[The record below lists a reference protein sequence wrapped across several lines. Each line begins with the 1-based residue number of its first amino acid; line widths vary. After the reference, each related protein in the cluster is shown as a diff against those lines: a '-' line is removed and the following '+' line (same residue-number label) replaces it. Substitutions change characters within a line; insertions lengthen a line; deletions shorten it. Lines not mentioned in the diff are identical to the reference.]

1 MKRGNLIL
9 MITLLFLLS
18 LVVFARLPQGNP
30 SQQPQPQADQDRI
43 EAAHGKLLSGEDK
56 AKEASRLTEAVA
68 PVLGS
73 AAASTGP
80 MPRKNFVDEHIFGRI
95 ERDKIPHAPLAGDE
109 EFIRRAYLD
118 ATGLLPTPE
127 KVRSFLSDTDANKR
141 DKLIDSLIGSDEFTD
156 EWAYHF
162 GELLRTREAQ
172 FHLWTKE
179 WLKVDRPY
187 NEVFADLVTPTT
199 KNARGFPTALT
210 FYDPIG
216 YIANRC
222 GIWTDPDDYKGLN
235 RLDWIDEITSDIG
248 RVFLGLSMDCFSCHN
263 GAGHA
268 DSFNMFLGSKR
279 RTDFWQQAAFF
290 GKMRNIGHS
299 DGSARNFYAGASMFD
314 DLAPGYNTGDDGK
327 YYTPAEGRFPRDGK
341 TYEPA
346 FLLTGE
352 KPKPGEDP
360 RKALARILP
369 NHIQFARATVN
380 IVWQKLMVIGL
391 VEPYDGFDLNR
402 LDPKNP
408 PKAPWTIQP
417 SNPELLE
424 ALAADFR
431 ANNYSIHHV
440 IKTIMK
446 SNAYQLS
453 ASFPGQWNDN
463 YVTYYARRLARV
475 LTGPEAVDIVTQ
487 ATGVPY
493 DVRQYGEKLQYVKE
507 LTNPLNMKAGGGEGG
522 GRNAGSNENSLV
534 FSWMQTYYQGERA
547 MPPVD
552 KNIASPVQAMMM
564 MTSPVVIKR
573 VAAEGNT
580 RVAKLL
586 KSNTSD
592 EAMLEELFLAAL
604 SRRPTADEVE
614 VGKRILAKDKKTG
627 AENIQWALLN
637 STEFLVNH

>member
-1 MKRGNLIL
+1 MKRGNWVL
-9 MITLLFLLS
+9 MFTLLFILS
-18 LVVFARLPQGNP
+18 LVVFARLPQANP
-30 SQQPQPQADQDRI
+30 SQQPQPQGDQDRI
-43 EAAHGKLLSGEDK
+43 EAAHGKLLSSEDK

-68 PVLGS
+68 PALPAS
-73 AAASTGP
+73 AASTAP
-80 MPRKNFVDEHIFGRI
+80 VPRKNFVDEFIFGKMD
-95 ERDKIPHAPLAGDE
+95 RDKIPHAPLAGDE
-109 EFIRRAYLD
+109 EFLRRAYLD

-127 KVRSFLSDTDANKR
+127 EARSFIKDTDPNKR
-141 DKLIDSLIGSDEFTD
+141 DKLIDSLIGSEAFTD
-156 EWAYHF
+156 EWAYHY
-162 GELLRTREAQ
+162 GELLRTRLAP
-172 FHLWTKE
+172 FHTWTKQ

-199 KNARGFPTALT
+199 KNAKGFPTALT

-222 GIWTDPDDYKGLN
+222 GLWTDPDDYKGLN

-268 DSFNMFLGSKR
+268 DSFNMFLGSRKR
-279 RTDFWQQAAFF
+279 VDFWQQAAFF
-290 GKMRNIGHS
+290 GKMRNVGYS
-299 DGSARNFYAGASMFD
+299 DGSARSFYGGNSLFD
-314 DLAPGYNTGDDGK
+314 DLAPGYNTGNDGV

-360 RKALARILP
+360 RKALARIVP
-369 NHIQFARATVN
+369 SHIQFARASVN
-380 IVWQKLMVIGL
+380 IVWQKLMVVGL
-391 VEPYDGFDLNR
+391 VEPYDGFDLMR

-417 SNPELLE
+417 ANPELLE
-424 ALAADFR
+424 ALAEDFR
-431 ANNYSIHHV
+431 SHNYSIHRV
-440 IKTIMK
+440 IKNIMK

-453 ASFPGQWNDN
+453 ASFPGEWKDA
-463 YVTYYARRLARV
+463 YVPYYARRFARV

-487 ATGVPY
+487 ATGAPY
-493 DVRQYGEKLQYVKE
+493 ELKLYGEDRQYVKE
-507 LTNPLNMKAGGGEGG
+507 LTSPTSLQNGAFGGL
-522 GRNAGSNENSLV
+522 NAGNSPEKSLV
-534 FSWMQTYYQGERA
+534 FTFMQTYYQGERA

-552 KNIASPVQAMMM
+552 KNVASPVQAMMM
-564 MTSPVVIKR
+564 MTSPVVTKR
-573 VAAEGNT
+573 VTAEGST

-586 KSNTSD
+586 KSGKSDD
-592 EAMLEELFLAAL
+592 EALDELFLAAL
-604 SRRPTADEVE
+604 TRRPSADEME
-614 VGKRILAKDKKTG
+614 VGKRVLAKDRKAG
-627 AENIQWALLN
+627 LEDIQWALLN

>member
-1 MKRGNLIL
+1 MKRGNWVLIL
-9 MITLLFLLS
+9 VLMFLLS
-18 LVVFARLPQGNP
+18 LVVFARLPQSNP

-68 PVLGS
+68 PALPGTV
-73 AAASTGP
+73 ASTAP
-80 MPRKNFVDEHIFGRI
+80 VARKNFVDEFIFGKI
-95 ERDKIPHAPLAGDE
+95 ERDKVPHAPIAGDE
-109 EFIRRAYLD
+109 EYLRRVYLD

-127 KVRSFLSDTDANKR
+127 QARAFLADKDPNKR
-141 DKLIDSLIGSDEFTD
+141 DKLVDSLIGSEAFTD
-156 EWAYHF
+156 EWAYHY
-162 GELLRTREAQ
+162 GELLRTRMAA
-172 FHLWTKE
+172 FHTWTKQ
-179 WLKVDRPY
+179 WLKVDRPF
-187 NEVFADLVTPTT
+187 NEVFADIVTPTT
-199 KNARGFPTALT
+199 KNAKGFPTALT

-222 GIWTDPDDYKGLN
+222 GLWTDPDDYKGLN

-248 RVFLGLSMDCFSCHN
+248 RVFLGISMDCFSCHN

-279 RTDFWQQAAFF
+279 RVDFWQQAAFF
-290 GKMRNIGHS
+290 GNMRNIGGS
-299 DGSARNFYAGASMFD
+299 DGSARSFYGGNSMFD
-314 DLAPGYNTGDDGK
+314 DLAPGYNTANDGT

-341 TYEPA
+341 TYQPA

-391 VEPYDGFDLNR
+391 VEPYDGFDLMR

-417 SNPELLE
+417 ANPELLD
-424 ALAADFR
+424 ALAEDFR
-431 ANNYSIHHV
+431 THNYSIHRV
-440 IKTIMK
+440 IKNIMK

-453 ASFPGQWNDN
+453 ASFPGEWKDA
-463 YVTYYARRLARV
+463 YVTYYARRFARV

-487 ATGVPY
+487 ATDTPY
-493 DVRQYGEKLQYVKE
+493 ELKLYGEDRRYVKE
-507 LTNPLNMKAGGGEGG
+507 LTSPTSLQNGAFGGL
-522 GRNAGSNENSLV
+522 NAGNSPEKSLV
-534 FSWMQTYYQGERA
+534 FTWMQTYYQGERA

-552 KNIASPVQAMMM
+552 KNVASPVQAMMM
-564 MTSPVVIKR
+564 MTSPVVTKR
-573 VAAEGNT
+573 VAAEGST
-580 RVAKLL
+580 RVANLL
-586 KSNTSD
+586 KANKSD
-592 EAMLEELFLAAL
+592 EEALEDLFLAAL
-604 SRRPTADEVE
+604 TRRPTADEME
-614 VGKRILAKDKKTG
+614 VGKRVLAKDRKTG
-627 AENIQWALLN
+627 LENIQWALLN

>member
-1 MKRGNLIL
+1 
-9 MITLLFLLS
+9 
-18 LVVFARLPQGNP
+18 
-30 SQQPQPQADQDRI
+30 
-43 EAAHGKLLSGEDK
+43 
-56 AKEASRLTEAVA
+56 
-68 PVLGS
+68 
-73 AAASTGP
+73 
-80 MPRKNFVDEHIFGRI
+80 
-95 ERDKIPHAPLAGDE
+95 
-109 EFIRRAYLD
+109 
-118 ATGLLPTPE
+118 
-127 KVRSFLSDTDANKR
+127 
-141 DKLIDSLIGSDEFTD
+141 
-156 EWAYHF
+156 
-162 GELLRTREAQ
+162 
-172 FHLWTKE
+172 
-179 WLKVDRPY
+179 VDRPF

-199 KNARGFPTALT
+199 KNAKGFPTALT

-222 GIWTDPDDYKGLN
+222 GLWTDPDDYKGLN

-268 DSFNMFLGSKR
+268 DSFNMFLGSKKR
-279 RTDFWQQAAFF
+279 VDFWQQAAFF
-290 GKMRNIGHS
+290 GKMRNVGYS
-299 DGSARNFYAGASMFD
+299 DGSARSFYGGNSLFD
-314 DLAPGYNTGDDGK
+314 DLAPGYNTANDGT

-369 NHIQFARATVN
+369 SHIQFARASVN

-417 SNPELLE
+417 ANPELLE
-424 ALAADFR
+424 ALAEDFR
-431 ANNYSIHHV
+431 THNYSIHRV
-440 IKTIMK
+440 IKNIMK

-453 ASFPGQWNDN
+453 ASFPGEWKDA
-463 YVTYYARRLARV
+463 YVPYYARRFARV

-487 ATGVPY
+487 ATGAPY
-493 DVRQYGEKLQYVKE
+493 ELKLYGEDRQYVKE
-507 LTNPLNMKAGGGEGG
+507 LTSPTSLQNGAFGGL
-522 GRNAGSNENSLV
+522 NAGNSPEKSLV
-534 FSWMQTYYQGERA
+534 FTFMQTYYQGERA

-552 KNIASPVQAMMM
+552 KNVASPVQAMMM
-564 MTSPVVIKR
+564 MTSPVVTKR
-573 VAAEGNT
+573 VTAEGST

-586 KSNTSD
+586 KSGKSDD
-592 EAMLEELFLAAL
+592 EALEELFLAAL
-604 SRRPTADEVE
+604 TRRPSADEVE
-614 VGKRILAKDKKTG
+614 VGKRVLAKDRKAG
-627 AENIQWALLN
+627 LEDIQWALLN